1 MNLSCYHSINNTEHF
16 LIITNEITFYLL
28 STIRL
33 SGTRL
38 SGSLPSEQEMKE
50 TNLQSLTSRKQCL
63 LIRNYTIRRK
73 LKFYPKSFIFLEIK
87 LLNSSLQ
94 VNESRYVAL
103 FVFSGSIKK
112 LFSIDC
118 INIYLFSIFF
128 SIDFAW

>member
-50 TNLQSLTSRKQCL
+50 TNLQSLTSRK
-63 LIRNYTIRRK
+63 
-73 LKFYPKSFIFLEIK
+73 
-87 LLNSSLQ
+87 
-94 VNESRYVAL
+94 
-103 FVFSGSIKK
+103 
-112 LFSIDC
+112 
-118 INIYLFSIFF
+118 
-128 SIDFAW
+128 